1 MVKYYVDIERPS
13 GTFTAYYNGNVN
25 RSAAHHECAKHGQI
39 LAPITEKEDFDA
51 IIKVLSAENEEN
63 ILTGRH
69 AWQYMVGLEV
79 ALDNSNKVFTNG
91 VAFDQKKHGA
101 FYNDDDYNELTHGKC
116 PLALLYPRNPT
127 SIEVKNTYCEIIMH
141 CYICFKPKGSYC
153 SSSDALVSESKV
165 KTVDVRSIFFAGIG
179 AGFLIVCAAY
189 FGLKLFK
196 RDKNDLGN
204 N

>member
-69 AWQYMVGLEV
+69 AWHI
-79 ALDNSNKVFTNG
+79 LDELLIYSHFHCNK
-91 VAFDQKKHGA
+91 Q
-101 FYNDDDYNELTHGKC
+101 
-116 PLALLYPRNPT
+116 
-127 SIEVKNTYCEIIMH
+127 
-141 CYICFKPKGSYC
+141 
-153 SSSDALVSESKV
+153 
-165 KTVDVRSIFFAGIG
+165 
-179 AGFLIVCAAY
+179 
-189 FGLKLFK
+189 
-196 RDKNDLGN
+196 
-204 N
+204 